1 MRITVNAETSGCG
14 ATRIIVITSR
24 RVNDRKQQQLVVFLF
39 PKQLSSTA
47 TAMDIYN
54 LYMGE
59 GYGSMRNPVTFR
71 DYEKHPY
78 GSWEKTASNKGSYY
92 QQQQNKAYS
101 GGHSW
106 KRPSEYIWIELLI
119 QVDLT
124 FWGDGQDSRE
134 QLFRFSQQVYRC
146 YKYTNLTDL
155 RDLF

>member
-1 MRITVNAETSGCG
+1 
-14 ATRIIVITSR
+14 
-24 RVNDRKQQQLVVFLF
+24 
-39 PKQLSSTA
+39 
-47 TAMDIYN
+47 MDIYN

-106 KRPSEYIWIELLI
+106 KRPSRVYLDRINIFLSKLI
-119 QVDLT
+119 SHFEVMVKTQENN
-124 FWGDGQDSRE
+124 FFGSASK
-134 QLFRFSQQVYRC
+134 F
-146 YKYTNLTDL
+146 TDAINI
-155 RDLF
+155 RI